1 MKRLVDILFSIGI
14 LGLFFPLGC
23 FLSLAILFESKGG
36 IFYRQERIGK
46 DGKAFFL
53 LKFRSM
59 RPLADQSGKLTIGTK
74 DPRITRVGTFIRKY
88 KLDEFPQFINVLK
101 GEMSLVG
108 PRPEVS
114 EYVELYSQ
122 EQQKVLGYK
131 PGITDVAS
139 LAYFEEN
146 RLLAESQDPHR
157 TYVEEIMPEKLRL
170 NLDYQQ
176 KANVLTDIGVIIRTA
191 LRILK

>member
-114 EYVELYSQ
+114 EYVGLYSQ

>member
-1 MKRLVDILFSIGI
+1 MKRLLDILFSIGI

-23 FLSLAILFESKGG
+23 FLSLAILLESKGG
-36 IFYRQERIGK
+36 VFYRQERIGK
-46 DGKAFFL
+46 NGKAFFL

-88 KLDEFPQFINVLK
+88 KLDEFPQFINVLR

-114 EYVELYSQ
+114 EYVQLYSR

>member
-1 MKRLVDILFSIGI
+1 MKRLLDILFSIGI

-23 FLSLAILFESKGG
+23 LLSLAILFESKGG
-36 IFYRQERIGK
+36 VFYRQERIGK
-46 DGKAFFL
+46 NGKAFFL

-88 KLDEFPQFINVLK
+88 KLDEFPQFINVLR

-114 EYVELYSQ
+114 EYVQLYSQ

-191 LRILK
+191 LRIIK

>member
-1 MKRLVDILFSIGI
+1 MKRVLDILFSIGI

-122 EQQKVLGYK
+122 EQQKVLEYK

>member
-23 FLSLAILFESKGG
+23 FLSLAILLESKGG

>member
-1 MKRLVDILFSIGI
+1 MKRLLDILFSIAI

-36 IFYRQERIGK
+36 VFYRQERIGK

-74 DPRITRVGTFIRKY
+74 DPRITRVGSFIRKY
-88 KLDEFPQFINVLK
+88 KLDEFPQFINVLR

-114 EYVELYSQ
+114 EYVQLYSQ

>member
-1 MKRLVDILFSIGI
+1 MKRVLDILFSIGI

-74 DPRITRVGTFIRKY
+74 DPRITRVGTIIRKY

>member
-1 MKRLVDILFSIGI
+1 MKRLMDVVFSFFILMGF
-14 LGLFFPLGC
+14 LPMGC
-23 FLSLAILFESKGG
+23 LLSLAILLESKGG
-36 IFYRQERIGK
+36 VFYRQERIGK
-46 DGKAFFL
+46 NGKPFFL

-59 RPLADQSGKLTIGTK
+59 RPLSDQAGKLTIGTN
-74 DPRITRVGTFIRKY
+74 DPRITRVGAIIRKY
-88 KLDEFPQFINVLK
+88 KLDEFPQFINVFL
-101 GEMSLVG
+101 GDMSIVG

-114 EYVELYSQ
+114 EYVKLYTPA
-122 EQQKVLGYK
+122 QQKVLGYK
-131 PGITDVAS
+131 PGVTDVAS
-139 LAYFEEN
+139 IAYFEEN
-146 RLLAESQDPHR
+146 RLLAASEDPHR

>member
-1 MKRLVDILFSIGI
+1 MKRVLDILFSIGI

-146 RLLAESQDPHR
+146 RLLAQSQDPHR

>member
-1 MKRLVDILFSIGI
+1 MKRLLDILFSIGI

-23 FLSLAILFESKGG
+23 LLSLAILLESKGG
-36 IFYRQERIGK
+36 VFYRQERIGK
-46 DGKAFFL
+46 NGKAFFL

-88 KLDEFPQFINVLK
+88 KLDEFPQFINVLR

-114 EYVELYSQ
+114 EYVQLYSR

>member
-1 MKRLVDILFSIGI
+1 MKRLLDILFSIGI

-23 FLSLAILFESKGG
+23 LLSLAILLESKGG
-36 IFYRQERIGK
+36 VFYRQERIGK
-46 DGKAFFL
+46 NGKAFFL

-74 DPRITRVGTFIRKY
+74 DPRITRVGIFIRKY
-88 KLDEFPQFINVLK
+88 KLDEFPQFINVLR

-114 EYVELYSQ
+114 EYVQLYSQ

>member
-1 MKRLVDILFSIGI
+1 
-14 LGLFFPLGC
+14 
-23 FLSLAILFESKGG
+23 
-36 IFYRQERIGK
+36 
-46 DGKAFFL
+46 
-53 LKFRSM
+53 
-59 RPLADQSGKLTIGTK
+59 
-74 DPRITRVGTFIRKY
+74 
-88 KLDEFPQFINVLK
+88 
-101 GEMSLVG
+101 
-108 PRPEVS
+108 
-114 EYVELYSQ
+114 VELYSQ

>member
-23 FLSLAILFESKGG
+23 FLSLAILLESKGG

-114 EYVELYSQ
+114 EYVGLYSQ

>member
-46 DGKAFFL
+46 YGKAFFL

>member
-1 MKRLVDILFSIGI
+1 MKRVLDILFSIGI

-23 FLSLAILFESKGG
+23 FLSLAILLESKGG

-114 EYVELYSQ
+114 EYVGLYSQ

>member
-1 MKRLVDILFSIGI
+1 MKRVLDILFSIGI

>member
-23 FLSLAILFESKGG
+23 FLSLAILLESKGG

-46 DGKAFFL
+46 YGKAFFL

>member
-23 FLSLAILFESKGG
+23 FLSLAILLESKGG

-146 RLLAESQDPHR
+146 RLLAESQDSHR

>member
-1 MKRLVDILFSIGI
+1 
-14 LGLFFPLGC
+14 
-23 FLSLAILFESKGG
+23 
-36 IFYRQERIGK
+36 
-46 DGKAFFL
+46 
-53 LKFRSM
+53 M
-59 RPLADQSGKLTIGTK
+59 RFNTLHTQTTNAQ
-74 DPRITRVGTFIRKY
+74 TRTCR
-88 KLDEFPQFINVLK
+88 
-101 GEMSLVG
+101 
-108 PRPEVS
+108 
-114 EYVELYSQ
+114 
-122 EQQKVLGYK
+122 QQKVLGYK

-176 KANVLTDIGVIIRTA
+176 KANVLTDIGVVIRTA